1 MNNKGNN
8 IKSNKSVH
16 LQNNIRLK
24 NKLRSVKANN
34 TINPPVKLKKV
45 FKTVRGKLPLKLIE
59 PCVKIFGKYDFNEY
73 FFNTVKLAQGLKHNY
88 NNYTGYGII
97 LKIKLLVYVLLFKLF
112 DGKFLTQTKIS
123 KFVGRSQ
130 VIKKRRRKK

>member
-1 MNNKGNN
+1 M
-8 IKSNKSVH
+8 
-16 LQNNIRLK
+16 
-24 NKLRSVKANN
+24 
-34 TINPPVKLKKV
+34 